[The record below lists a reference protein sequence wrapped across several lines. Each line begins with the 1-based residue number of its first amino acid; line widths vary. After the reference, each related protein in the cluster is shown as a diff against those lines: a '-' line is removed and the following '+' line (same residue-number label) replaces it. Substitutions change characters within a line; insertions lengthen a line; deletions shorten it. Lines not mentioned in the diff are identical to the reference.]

1 MMQVSAGLAS
11 LDASNKTPGD
21 SKWARS
27 GDANAWL
34 AGFYE
39 ISQRRFVI
47 HITWSG
53 LCKKIK

>member
-39 ISQRRFVI
+39 ISQRQFVI
-47 HITWSG
+47 HKTWSG
-53 LCKKIK
+53 LC